1 MAKVTIALGVV
12 LILAAFGSLWAS
24 LNLVPTEMGLLYG
37 VSGVVLLGCGAIVL
51 SIAALIVRIGR
62 LIPPPAT
69 LAAAPLSAAPVA
81 AAESAPPRIEVNEP
95 LAQAIGSAAPPMHS
109 EPLEQG
115 SLEGRA
121 SPKVIGRYAAGAGSY
136 VLFSDGAIEAETDA
150 GAMRFASLDD
160 FKSYVATRKR

>member
-1 MAKVTIALGVV
+1 MAKVTTVLGVA

-51 SIAALIVRIGR
+51 AIAALIARLGR
-62 LIPPPAT
+62 LIPPSAT
-69 LAAAPLSAAPVA
+69 IVAAPPPAAPLAVPASAA
-81 AAESAPPRIEVNEP
+81 PRIEVNE
-95 LAQAIGSAAPPMHS
+95 A
-109 EPLEQG
+109 
-115 SLEGRA
+115 A
-121 SPKVIGRYAAGAGSY
+121 SPFPQERLAPEREPADGGASPQVIGRYAAGASSY